1 MADFLTQNEIVII
14 LNIVEDEDMAMN
26 SRIDKAINIL
36 EDIKPSG
43 NINEVFFKVP
53 QGTLIGLINLLKEIS
68 KDKNSDPLLYKET
81 KEKL

>member
-1 MADFLTQNEIVII
+1 MADFLTQNEIDII

-53 QGTLIGLINLLKEIS
+53 QDTLMDIIDLLKEIS
-68 KDKNSDPLLYKET
+68 IEESN
-81 KEKL
+81 